1 MRTSRPVSLL
11 LALAMVTTMA
21 LGACSSGGDDKA
33 SDKTTT
39 TKGESGGEDTA
50 TTEGEGEGDE
60 TTTTEKEDD
69 GGDVEVSAD
78 ARAYVDAMTESMKG
92 EEDFPLSDE
101 QTECF
106 AARTVNTIGVDTLQ
120 AAGIKPEDFV
130 SDNSMDFSE
139 VKLSEDKANEM
150 FDNFEKCGID
160 MHEMML
166 ESMSLEEEMTAGQ
179 KACMET
185 VLTEENLRKLLVSM
199 FMEGDEGMETNPE
212 MEEIMGGIMGCA
224 FMGMGEGMG
233 GETDGMGEDTTTST
247 TAAG

>member
-92 EEDFPLSDE
+92 EEDFPLSD
-101 QTECF
+101 
-106 AARTVNTIGVDTLQ
+106 
-120 AAGIKPEDFV
+120 
-130 SDNSMDFSE
+130 
-139 VKLSEDKANEM
+139 
-150 FDNFEKCGID
+150 
-160 MHEMML
+160 
-166 ESMSLEEEMTAGQ
+166 
-179 KACMET
+179 
-185 VLTEENLRKLLVSM
+185 
-199 FMEGDEGMETNPE
+199 
-212 MEEIMGGIMGCA
+212 
-224 FMGMGEGMG
+224 
-233 GETDGMGEDTTTST
+233 
-247 TAAG
+247 